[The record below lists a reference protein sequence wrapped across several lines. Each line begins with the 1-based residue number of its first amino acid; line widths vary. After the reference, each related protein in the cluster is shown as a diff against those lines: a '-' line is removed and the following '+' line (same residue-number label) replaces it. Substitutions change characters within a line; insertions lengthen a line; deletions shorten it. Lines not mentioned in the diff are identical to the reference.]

1 MKKIV
6 VWSML
11 ALTAASPV
19 GTAQA
24 PAVVQ
29 GRVTDA
35 GGAPL
40 AGALVR
46 VEALGV
52 AATSRQDGMY
62 RLVIPAARM
71 RAGAQRY
78 AVTAVRIGYTSVRR
92 VVRLAP
98 GDSVIQ
104 NFQLAQAAVELSGV
118 VATAQ
123 GAEVRSREVV
133 ANSAGRVADEGTY
146 ELSAPSPI
154 VDPSRR
160 REDPNTENYAA
171 IDENPFLAVRA
182 NPLSTFSIDVDRAS
196 YANVRRFL
204 RAGQLPPKDAV
215 RIEELLNYF
224 HYDYPDPA
232 GEHPFNVI
240 AEVGQCPWNAQH
252 RLVHVGLQGRHVDA
266 SRLPPSNLVFLID
279 VSGSMMDA
287 NKLPLVKDAL
297 RLLVEQLRPQDRIS
311 LVVYAGAAG
320 MVLDATPGDR
330 KQTILDAIDRLQA
343 GGSTAGGAGIRLA
356 YETARRNFI
365 RGGNN
370 RVVLA
375 TDGDFNVGVSSD
387 AEMFRLIEE
396 KRQEGTFLTVLGFGM
411 GNLKDSKLEGL
422 ADRGNGNY
430 AYIDDIGEAR
440 KTLVGE
446 FGGTMFTI
454 AKDVKLQ
461 VEFNPSRVQAYRLIG
476 YENRA
481 LRNEE
486 FDDDRRDAGDLGAGH
501 SVTALYEIVPVG
513 VRLDVDARV
522 PELRYQ
528 RTEPAPPRANAGP
541 ELAFVKLRYKL
552 PDGETSRLLSHPI
565 TDRGGSMRPSED
577 FRFSAAVAGFGMLLR
592 DSRHRGSADADGVL
606 ALAREA
612 MGDDP
617 EGYRR
622 EFVTLVERYRS
633 IARHEP
639 VAIEGNDDR

>member
-1 MKKIV
+1 AA
-6 VWSML
+6 SS
-11 ALTAASPV
+11 TAA
-19 GTAQA
+19 AQA
-24 PAVVQ
+24 PGIVR

-35 GGAPL
+35 SGAPA

-46 VEALGV
+46 IDVLSVGTTTRPDGTYRMV
-52 AATSRQDGMY
+52 VPGSRLAISGHDY
-62 RLVIPAARM
+62 V
-71 RAGAQRY
+71 
-78 AVTAVRIGYTSVRR
+78 VTARR
-92 VVRLAP
+92 VGLTTASRTVHLAP
-98 GDSVIQ
+98 GDSATAD
-104 NFQLAQAAVELSGV
+104 FQLAASAVNLGGL
-118 VATAQ
+118 VATGQATATVNRMAV
-123 GAEVRSREVV
+123 G
-133 ANSAGRVADEGTY
+133 DEGTY
-146 ELSAPSPI
+146 ELSGNAPPLGRPRVLARSGF
-154 VDPSRR
+154 
-160 REDPNTENYAA
+160 NTENYAA
-171 IDENPFLAVRA
+171 IEENPFLAVRA

-224 HYDYPDPA
+224 HYDYADPT
-232 GEHPFNVI
+232 GEHPFAVH
-240 AEVGQCPWNAQH
+240 AEVGACPWNAQH
-252 RLVHVGLQGRHVDA
+252 RLVRVGLQGRHVDA
-266 SRLPPSNLVFLID
+266 RDLPPSNLVFLVD
-279 VSGSMMDA
+279 VSGSMAMP

-297 RLLVEQLRPQDRIS
+297 RMLVEQLRPQDRIS
-311 LVVYAGAAG
+311 IAVYAGSAG
-320 MVLDATPGDR
+320 LVLDATPGDR
-330 KQTILDAIDRLQA
+330 KETVLAAIDRLEA

-356 YETARRNFI
+356 YEVARRNFI

-396 KRQEGTFLTVLGFGM
+396 KRREGTFLTVLGFGM
-411 GNLKDSKLEGL
+411 GNLKDSKLEGM

-430 AYIDDIGEAR
+430 AYIDDAAEAR
-440 KTLVGE
+440 KTLVAE

-461 VEFNPSRVQAYRLIG
+461 VEFNPARVQAYRLIG

-486 FDDDRRDAGDLGAGH
+486 FDDDRRDAGELGAGH

-513 VRLDVDARV
+513 VRMDVDARQ
-522 PELRYQ
+522 PALRYQ
-528 RTEPAPPRANAGP
+528 RTEPVSGASAGP

-552 PDGETSRLLSHPI
+552 PDGETSRLLSQPI
-565 TDRGGSMRPSED
+565 VDAGERARPSED

-592 DSRHRGSADADGVL
+592 DSRFRGNATAEGVL
-606 ALAREA
+606 ALARDA
-612 MGDDP
+612 LGDDP

-622 EFVTLVERYRS
+622 EFVSLVERYGR

-639 VAIEGNDDR
+639 LSPEDDAAGR